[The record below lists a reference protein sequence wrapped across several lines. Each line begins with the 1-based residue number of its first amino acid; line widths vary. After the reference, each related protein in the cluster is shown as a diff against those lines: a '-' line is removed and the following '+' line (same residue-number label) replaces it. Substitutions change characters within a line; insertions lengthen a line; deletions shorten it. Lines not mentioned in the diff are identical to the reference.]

1 MTIEILDLK
10 KRYQEEKH
18 EILNC
23 IKRVL
28 KKGNLILTPEVQN
41 FEKSICKFSGSKYCL
56 GVNSGT
62 DALMMSLW
70 SVGVKKGDEV
80 ITSPISFI
88 ATASSIIHLGAKPVF
103 VDVNN
108 DLNINSDLIEQ
119 AITKRTKVIMPVHW
133 TGRVCNMEKI
143 LKIAKR
149 HNLIVIEDAA
159 QAMGAYFKNKH
170 AGTFGKISAFSTHP
184 FKNLNALGDGG
195 FVITNE
201 KRLYDKIKLYRNH
214 GLRGRDNVEII
225 GVNSRLDSLHAEILN
240 FRLRRLKNIISRKRK
255 NIEYY
260 KKFVNTESMKILES
274 NKNEKNSYSMFVAL
288 CERRDELQKYLQRFK
303 IQTRV
308 YYKTPLHLY
317 KATKYLGFTKGDF
330 PNAEKFAKQVLS
342 FPYHQHLTKKEIK
355 FVCKKIND
363 FYN

>member
-1 MTIEILDLK
+1 MIVDYAGL
-10 KRYQEEKH
+10 
-18 EILNC
+18 
-23 IKRVL
+23 
-28 KKGNLILTPEVQN
+28 
-41 FEKSICKFSGSKYCL
+41 
-56 GVNSGT
+56 
-62 DALMMSLW
+62 
-70 SVGVKKGDEV
+70 
-80 ITSPISFI
+80 
-88 ATASSIIHLGAKPVF
+88 PVE
-103 VDVNN
+103 
-108 DLNINSDLIEQ
+108 LET
-119 AITKRTKVIMPVHW
+119 ITKLGFPI
-133 TGRVCNMEKI
+133 
-143 LKIAKR
+143 
-149 HNLIVIEDAA
+149 IEDAA
-159 QAMGAYFKNKH
+159 QAMGAYLKNQH

-184 FKNLNALGDGG
+184 FKNLNGLGDGG
-195 FVITNE
+195 FIITNE

-240 FRLRRLKNIISRKRK
+240 FRLRRLKNIISRKQK

-274 NKNEKNSYSMFVAL
+274 NKNEKNSYSMFVTL

-330 PNAEKFAKQVLS
+330 PNAEKFVKQVLS

-355 FVCKKIND
+355 FVCKKIIIS
-363 FYN
+363 F